1 VHKTKYFGMIIQTS
15 SSSTLTAC

>member
-1 VHKTKYFGMIIQTS
+1 VYKTKYFGMIIQTS